1 LRQHQCRLPLHQPRT
16 TPAYQTRGDRS
27 PFRTGT
33 RCHWGLFGSSMSP
46 PHPNLLTSSPRDFL
60 HPSSLIFAPTERPA
74 SYHSNCEGGGVRI
87 SLRLPYWAGCWPPQD
102 HVLCYIYVCNLP
114 VINQSIKYSWPVR
127 PSLLMKFVLHFFSKV
142 HNKIQNI
149 ILVQITQFHALF
161 LQGYSLCNPAID
173 VDIENNAH
181 VPYAF
186 RMGLISD
193 ELFQV
198 LLFQT

>member
-1 LRQHQCRLPLHQPRT
+1 MGHSICG
-16 TPAYQTRGDRS
+16 YYFIFSIQTLISFDQLCIYAILCLQYLYYTFS
-27 PFRTGT
+27 PK
-33 RCHWGLFGSSMSP
+33 
-46 PHPNLLTSSPRDFL
+46 
-60 HPSSLIFAPTERPA
+60 
-74 SYHSNCEGGGVRI
+74 
-87 SLRLPYWAGCWPPQD
+87 
-102 HVLCYIYVCNLP
+102 YIL
-114 VINQSIKYSWPVR
+114 
-127 PSLLMKFVLHFFSKV
+127 
-142 HNKIQNI
+142 NKILSI
-149 ILVQITQFHALF
+149 ISVQIIPFHALF